1 MLILSRKAGE
11 SIVIANN
18 IVVTVV
24 SVTNG
29 QVRLGIDAPAGVI
42 VDREE
47 IHQRRQLEPLSGS
60 KSAAPHYTR
69 QSEQAKV
76 QP

>member
-24 SVTNG
+24 GVTNG
-29 QVRLGIDAPAGVI
+29 QVRLGIEAPAGVI

-47 IHQRRQLEPLSGS
+47 IHQRRQRDLGVANGRS
-60 KSAAPHYTR
+60 
-69 QSEQAKV
+69 
-76 QP
+76 

>member
-29 QVRLGIDAPAGVI
+29 QVRLGIEAPAGVI

-47 IHQRRQLEPLSGS
+47 IHQRRHRDSKAGQLE
-60 KSAAPHYTR
+60 HYTQLAKAAKG
-69 QSEQAKV
+69 QS
-76 QP
+76 